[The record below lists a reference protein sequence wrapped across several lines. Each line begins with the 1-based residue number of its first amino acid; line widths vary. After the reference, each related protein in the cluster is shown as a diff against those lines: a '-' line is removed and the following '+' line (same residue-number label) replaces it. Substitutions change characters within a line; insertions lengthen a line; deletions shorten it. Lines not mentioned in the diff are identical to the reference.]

1 MNPRLECQI
10 HQQKLPPSEGMKNTV
25 NVVLET
31 ITEKI
36 HQDPVTGIQT
46 LVGSNHQAYPDFNFS
61 IESTCHSH
69 IRDLLLDQLMIH
81 RSSSRILASHIASA
95 ANNLGFGVNG
105 FVITL
110 LVTVTKRVYVVL
122 SESALQVQRLLCE
135 GIIDGDELKRL
146 KMEAEPCSICLEHLL
161 GSKTGGVPT
170 RLPCSHVFH
179 DRCLTK
185 WFSRKNTCPMCRR
198 VLFE

>member
-1 MNPRLECQI
+1 M
-10 HQQKLPPSEGMKNTV
+10 
-25 NVVLET
+25 ET

-36 HQDPVTGIQT
+36 HKDPVTGIQT
-46 LVGSNHQAYPDFNFS
+46 LVGSNHQAHPNFNFS

-69 IRDLLLDQLMIH
+69 IRDILLDQLSYN
-81 RSSSRILASHIASA
+81 RSSSTILASHIASA

-110 LVTVTKRVYVVL
+110 FVTVTTKRVYVVP
-122 SESALQVQRLLCE
+122 SESVLQVQRLLCE
-135 GIIDGDELKRL
+135 GRIDGDELKRL

-161 GSKTGGVPT
+161 GSKTGVVPT
-170 RLPCSHVFH
+170 RLPCLHVFH
-179 DRCLTK
+179 DRCITK